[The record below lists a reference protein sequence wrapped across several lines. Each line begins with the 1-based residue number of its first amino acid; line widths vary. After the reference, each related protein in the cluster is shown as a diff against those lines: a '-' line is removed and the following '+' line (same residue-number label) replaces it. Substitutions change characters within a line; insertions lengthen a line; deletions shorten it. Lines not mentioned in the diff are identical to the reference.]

1 MGFEG
6 KRAVVT
12 GGGCGIGA
20 GIAERLERLGA
31 EVVTIDCNASTGA
44 SVVADLGVDG
54 ERVALKAL
62 DNHGLSDVIVNN
74 IGVTPSSGFFGI
86 DEEEWDRVFAVNL
99 RGPWFFTKA
108 LVKALIAARRGGAIL
123 FVSSLHDT
131 FICGWPHYSASK
143 AGVSMLVKEL
153 AWELAPHS
161 IRVNAVAPGG
171 VYTGGNDLTPDG
183 EYPRIPLGRIG
194 LPDDIASI
202 AAALLDD
209 EVSGYSTGSRLPVDG
224 GLTLYDWLHK

>member
-12 GGGCGIGA
+12 GGGSGIGA
-20 GIAERLERLGA
+20 GIAERLEHLGA
-31 EVVTIDCNASTGA
+31 EVVTIDSDASTGA

-54 ERVALKAL
+54 ERIALEAL
-62 DNHGLSDVIVNN
+62 DNYGLFDVIVNN
-74 IGVTPSSGFFGI
+74 VGVTPSSGFFDI

-131 FICGWPHYSASK
+131 FI
-143 AGVSMLVKEL
+143 VV
-153 AWELAPHS
+153 
-161 IRVNAVAPGG
+161 
-171 VYTGGNDLTPDG
+171 
-183 EYPRIPLGRIG
+183 
-194 LPDDIASI
+194 
-202 AAALLDD
+202 
-209 EVSGYSTGSRLPVDG
+209 
-224 GLTLYDWLHK
+224 GLTTRRRRQVCRCSSKSSLGS